1 MTLKEEL
8 KYLLDNVLERI
19 EDIANEEIRTVAS
32 LGVVQVATDF
42 IKELQSS
49 KNIYKDTING
59 SK

>member
-8 KYLLDNVLERI
+8 KYLLNNVLDRI
-19 EDIANEEIRTVAS
+19 EDIANEDIRTVAS

-42 IKELQSS
+42 INELKNSR
-49 KNIYKDTING
+49 NIYKDKFNG

>member
-8 KYLLDNVLERI
+8 KYILDNILERI
-19 EDIANEEIRTVAS
+19 EDIANEDIRTVAS
-32 LGVVQVATDF
+32 LGVVQVTTDF
-42 IKELQSS
+42 IEELKGS

>member
-19 EDIANEEIRTVAS
+19 EDIANEDIRTVAS
-32 LGVVQVATDF
+32 LGVVQVTTEF
-42 IKELQSS
+42 IKELQGS
-49 KNIYKDTING
+49 KNIYKDILNG